1 VAASRR
7 VDGAAALDSDVG
19 PTLVAIGNFDGVHL
33 GHRAVLASA
42 RALAQKGGLAL
53 VVLTF
58 DPHPSEVLG
67 RGHHAVLTPL
77 DRKVEL
83 LTRLDPEIHVVVEP
97 FTKELSLQTPRTFAS
112 DLLRGLLHAA
122 IVVVGQNFRFGHQ
135 RAGDLA
141 LLSELGTEL
150 GFEAR
155 AESLAGDGSGAY
167 SSSRI
172 RAALAAGRVDEAA
185 RLLGRPHALTGK
197 VIRGDGRGRTI
208 GIPTANLDGVE
219 ELVPPAGVYAALVDR
234 VLPDGARRLGTAAVN
249 IGVRPTVQAG
259 FSIEAHVLD
268 LDEDLYG
275 SALRLHLVSRLRDET
290 RFPSLDALVLQI
302 RRDVEA
308 TRAATE
314 SAQADPAAGGA
325 WA

>member
-1 VAASRR
+1 MAASRR
-7 VDGAAALDSDVG
+7 IDGAAALDSDIG

-42 RALAQKGGLAL
+42 RAAAQKRKLAL

-83 LTRLDPEIHVVVEP
+83 LARLDPEIHVVVEP
-97 FTKELSLQTPRTFAS
+97 FTKELSQQSPQTFAA
-112 DLLRGLLHAA
+112 DLLRGLLHAT

-135 RAGDLA
+135 RVGDLA
-141 LLSELGTEL
+141 LLTQLGAEL

-155 AESLAGDGSGAY
+155 AESLAGDDAGVY

-172 RAALAAGRVDEAA
+172 RSAVAAGQIGDAA
-185 RLLGRPHALTGK
+185 RLLGRPHAVTGT
-197 VIRGDGRGRTI
+197 VVRGDGRGRTI
-208 GIPTANLDGVE
+208 GIPTANLEGVK

-234 VLPDGARRLGTAAVN
+234 MLPDGARRLGTAAVN
-249 IGVRPTVQAG
+249 IGVRPTVGAG

-268 LDEDLYG
+268 WSEDLYG
-275 SALRLHLVSRLRDET
+275 STLRLHLVSRLRDEV
-290 RFPSLDALVLQI
+290 RFPSLPALVEQI

-308 TRAATE
+308 TRTATA
-314 SAQADPAAGGA
+314 SAEPDPAAGGA